1 MEFLGIDIGGTY
13 IKYAVI
19 DEQNRI
25 VRQWKRETVRFEDKD
40 SFYDYVCRDLPSEG
54 IERVGISAPGVLAQD
69 STVISRAAP
78 NVQIM
83 YGTNVNEE
91 FHRRLKLPAATINDA
106 KSAGF
111 CELMMGNGKGSA
123 SSAYFV
129 IGTGVGGCLCNA
141 SEVIEGVDR
150 IAGEFSHIPI
160 GFDPEQ
166 PCRLRELS
174 EVASM
179 TALIEGYNRKT
190 DQEKQKKYGHE
201 ITKLY
206 LEGDETAAAAVE
218 EWCRNIV
225 WGLDIITILYNPEII
240 CLGGGISK
248 EDWFIEKIRD
258 MYESKVEH
266 LVRDIVTTKIDRCR
280 FDNDANLLG
289 AVLYARQQGEKMR
302 Q

>member
-1 MEFLGIDIGGTY
+1 MEFLGIDIGGTF

-19 DEQNRI
+19 DDQNKL
-25 VRQWKRETVRFEDKD
+25 VRQWKKDTIRFEDKD
-40 SFYDYVCRDLPSEG
+40 SFYDYVCQDVPSEG
-54 IERVGISAPGVLAQD
+54 IARVGISAPGVLAQD
-69 STVISRAAP
+69 STVISKAAP

-91 FHRRLKLPAATINDA
+91 FHKRLKLPVSTVNDA

-111 CELMMGNGKGSA
+111 CEMKIGNGKGSN

-160 GFDPEQ
+160 GFDPEN
-166 PCRLRELS
+166 PYRLRELS
-174 EVASM
+174 DVASM
-179 TALIEGYNRKT
+179 TALIEIYNKKAGE
-190 DQEKQKKYGHE
+190 DKQKKYGRE
-201 ITKLY
+201 ITELY
-206 LEGDETAAAAVE
+206 LNGDETAASAVE

-225 WGLDIITILYNPEII
+225 WGLNIITILYNPEII

-289 AVLYARQQGEKMR
+289 AVLYTRQQGEKER